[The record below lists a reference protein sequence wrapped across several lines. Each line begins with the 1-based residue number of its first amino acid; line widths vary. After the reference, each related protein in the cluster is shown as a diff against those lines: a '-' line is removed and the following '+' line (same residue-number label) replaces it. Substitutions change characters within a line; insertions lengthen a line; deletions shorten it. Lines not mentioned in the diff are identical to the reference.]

1 VSWYQKGKTNL
12 DFTVARDSEWQ
23 WHQLG
28 HMPICTLLQTDNHAN
43 TPPVSF
49 FATSQHY
56 FVIFKKFCTVF
67 VESFCLCRLAPHN
80 SRLFMVM
87 FGIANGPL
95 ALATYIFRNSLV
107 FHDVDKMTSVY
118 IHVLPL
124 FLTYGL
130 VFIAVTSIMIG
141 KSVVMANEQLTIIL

>member
-1 VSWYQKGKTNL
+1 
-12 DFTVARDSEWQ
+12 
-23 WHQLG
+23 
-28 HMPICTLLQTDNHAN
+28 
-43 TPPVSF
+43 
-49 FATSQHY
+49 
-56 FVIFKKFCTVF
+56 
-67 VESFCLCRLAPHN
+67 
-80 SRLFMVM
+80 MVM

-130 VFIAVTSIMIG
+130 VFSAVTSIMIG

>member
-1 VSWYQKGKTNL
+1 
-12 DFTVARDSEWQ
+12 
-23 WHQLG
+23 
-28 HMPICTLLQTDNHAN
+28 
-43 TPPVSF
+43 
-49 FATSQHY
+49 
-56 FVIFKKFCTVF
+56 
-67 VESFCLCRLAPHN
+67 
-80 SRLFMVM
+80 MVM

-130 VFIAVTSIMIG
+130 VFSTVNCSMIG
-141 KSVVMANEQLTIIL
+141 NNIYTVSQKNDNGVAHYNFNAH

>member
-1 VSWYQKGKTNL
+1 
-12 DFTVARDSEWQ
+12 
-23 WHQLG
+23 
-28 HMPICTLLQTDNHAN
+28 M
-43 TPPVSF
+43 
-49 FATSQHY
+49 
-56 FVIFKKFCTVF
+56 
-67 VESFCLCRLAPHN
+67 
-80 SRLFMVM
+80 MM

-130 VFIAVTSIMIG
+130 VLSTVTSNMNG
-141 KSVVMANEQLTIIL
+141 VKPTILPPSPINGSPTPSELCVH

>member
-1 VSWYQKGKTNL
+1 
-12 DFTVARDSEWQ
+12 
-23 WHQLG
+23 
-28 HMPICTLLQTDNHAN
+28 M
-43 TPPVSF
+43 
-49 FATSQHY
+49 
-56 FVIFKKFCTVF
+56 
-67 VESFCLCRLAPHN
+67 
-80 SRLFMVM
+80 MM

-130 VFIAVTSIMIG
+130 VLSTVTSNMNG
-141 KSVVMANEQLTIIL
+141 VKPTILPPIPDQWVSYTIRTLCSLALVG